1 MTISAGIGNLTEP
14 EINALFSRCNVTPLG
29 QALVRSIRES
39 EPISAPL
46 SSRKKGNVVGL
57 YPSSLMHAGLQ
68 IGSVGYDLLLYT
80 ELDNRSRHPDLL
92 EFWNRPTE
100 IRDVCVEDMKGNCK
114 TKLCYRPRVLCI
126 RQNRIYFLDL
136 IDDAK
141 LLESEAKGNNL
152 YVRSKAGNW
161 TSPAFS
167 TALVPFGIGHELW
180 ARSQF
185 GAYHASNISYLSSVF
200 RSSAVPPDQTIVR
213 QIVARVEAE
222 TVVYRRELIA
232 EGFSADDIKWII
244 ALQLVYFPIE
254 EEDLT
259 SIESCRLYLDRTAY
273 LQEVERRRTAGAG
286 APHPIHVSL
295 PRTGQR
301 FQWHGIPWIVA
312 NAGTAFTLK
321 RDGGGW
327 LELNLSEATRFCE
340 EGAWQYDPEPPPRL
354 VNSSP
359 KRRDEAAA
367 KLALLSVDSGA
378 RVWTYGK
385 RKGKPVSEASMNRI
399 RAAVAKADAEGTSRI
414 EALLLAYDNCG
425 DHSAR
430 VEGELRLWRDS
441 LAEDYKVNHRPRFSS
456 AFAAY
461 CKRCADACVKPVS
474 ETTARKRLSTEDQ
487 AEIVEERSGEFVAY
501 QRGLYTPR
509 NKSNRL
515 IKGRIPWEVAHV
527 DHALIEV
534 KVVSC
539 ITGKEMTRPLW
550 RTVLR
555 DACSF
560 RVLGL
565 VVFFG
570 TPSYVALYRLILD
583 VARRFGML
591 PQYIVTDRGMDF
603 QCRQW
608 ETTLAEFDV
617 CRLLRP
623 SKTPRAGQ
631 VAEAGNFKDD
641 MQVISNLTGNKLNL
655 PDFRSLSEGF
665 RPKDSAELS
674 LGRIREVLEEIYF
687 DVEPKEITSRTKGE
701 SVQDFENRLLNEVG
715 RSHIPLVPYSSHLRI
730 LCMPAVEGRS
740 GQRVVSSQGSVECHN
755 LEYFSPALRQAGVV
769 ASARVVHY
777 DPDNVGHVFV
787 WLGREIGWVECRCDA
802 YDVLCNFTPAELE
815 EYTAYLTRT
824 GEGSKVAQRR
834 NRAVAYA
841 KVLTAARHSEPLVLM
856 HEIARENARGLP
868 GFEVVDGKVG
878 VALPIPGPSC
888 VESTT
893 PLNEPGEDVDI
904 PQY

>member
-1 MTISAGIGNLTEP
+1 MKLENAIGNLTEP
-14 EINALFSRCNVTPLG
+14 EINELFSRCNVTPLG
-29 QALVRSIRES
+29 QALVRNIRES
-39 EPISAPL
+39 EPVSAPL
-46 SSRKKGNVVGL
+46 SSRNKGNVVGL
-57 YPSSLMHAGLQ
+57 YPSSLMRAGLQ
-68 IGSVGYDLLLYT
+68 IGSVGYDLLLFS

-100 IRDVCVEDMKGNCK
+100 IRNVCVEDMKGNCK
-114 TKLCYRPRVLCI
+114 TKVCYRPRVLCI
-126 RQNRIYFLDL
+126 RENRICFLDL

-141 LLESEAKGNNL
+141 LLESESKGNNL
-152 YVRSKAGNW
+152 YMRTSAGDW
-161 TSPAFS
+161 TSPAFIA
-167 TALVPFGIGHELW
+167 ALAPFGIGHELW
-180 ARSQF
+180 ALSQF
-185 GAYHASNISYLSSVF
+185 GGFHGSNISYLSSAF
-200 RSSAVPPDQTIVR
+200 RSSAVPPDQTIIR
-213 QIVARVEAE
+213 QIVSRVEAE

-232 EGFSADDIKWII
+232 EGFSADAIKWTV
-244 ALQLVYFPIE
+244 AMQLVYFPIE

-259 SIESCRLYLDRTAY
+259 SIEGCRLYLDRSAY
-273 LQEVERRRTAGAG
+273 LHEVERRRTAGAG
-286 APHPIHVSL
+286 APLPIRMIL

-301 FQWHGIPWIVA
+301 FQWHGVSWIVA
-312 NAGTAFTLK
+312 NAGTSFTLK
-321 RDGGGW
+321 RDEGGW
-327 LELNLSEATRFCE
+327 LEVSLIEATRFCE
-340 EGAWQYDPEPPPRL
+340 EGAWQYDLEPPPLL

-367 KLALLSVDSGA
+367 KLALLSLDA
-378 RVWTYGK
+378 NKRVWTYGK
-385 RKGKPVSEASMNRI
+385 RKGKPVSEASINRI
-399 RAAVAKADAEGTSRI
+399 KAAVAKADAEGTSRI
-414 EALLLAYDNCG
+414 EALILAYDNCG

-430 VEGELRLWRDS
+430 VDGEMAIWRDS

-456 AFAAY
+456 AYAAY
-461 CKRCADACVKPVS
+461 CKRCAAAGVKPVS
-474 ETTARKRLSTEDQ
+474 ETTARKRLSLEDKS
-487 AEIVEERSGEFVAY
+487 EIVEERSGEFVAY
-501 QRGLYTPR
+501 QRGKYTPR

-515 IKGRIPWEVAHV
+515 VKGRIPWEVAHV

-539 ITGKEMTRPLW
+539 ITGNEMTRPLW

-570 TPSYVALYRLILD
+570 APSYVVLYRLILD

-591 PQYIVTDRGMDF
+591 PQYIITDRGMDF
-603 QCRQW
+603 KSNQW

-641 MQVISNLTGNKLNL
+641 MQVISNLPGNKLNL
-655 PDFRSLSEGF
+655 PDFRSLSKGF
-665 RPKDSAELS
+665 RPEDSAELS
-674 LGRIREVLEEIYF
+674 LGRIREILEEVYF
-687 DVEPKEITSRTKGE
+687 DVEPKHPTSRTKGE
-701 SVQDFENRLLNEVG
+701 PLQDFENRLLSEVG
-715 RSHIPLVPYSSHLRI
+715 RSHIPLVPYTSHLRL
-730 LCMPAVEGRS
+730 LCMPAVEGR
-740 GQRVVSSQGSVECHN
+740 GGTRVVSSQGSVECHN

-769 ASARVVHY
+769 SSARVVHY

-802 YDVLCNFTPAELE
+802 YDVLCNFTPAELD

-841 KVLTAARHSEPLVLM
+841 KVLTAGRRSEPLVLM
-856 HEIARENARGLP
+856 HEIARENAHGLP
-868 GFEVVDGKVG
+868 GFEINDGKVA
-878 VALPIPGPSC
+878 VDLPIPEPSN
-888 VESTT
+888 VESAAL
-893 PLNEPGEDVDI
+893 PDEPEGDVEI